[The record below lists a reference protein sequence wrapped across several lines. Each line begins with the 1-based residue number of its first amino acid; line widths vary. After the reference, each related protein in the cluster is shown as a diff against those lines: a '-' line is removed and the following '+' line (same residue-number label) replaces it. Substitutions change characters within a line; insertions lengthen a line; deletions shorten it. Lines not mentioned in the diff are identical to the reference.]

1 MAEDDVSCERVLDL
15 LDGDAAAAMAGGVR
29 DGGKSFLE
37 RSNNSSDGYDTKG
50 RGSGSTS

>member
-1 MAEDDVSCERVLDL
+1 MSGERVSDL
-15 LDGDAAAAMAGGVR
+15 LDGEAAMAGGGR

-37 RSNNSSDGYDTKG
+37 RSDNSSDGYNTKG